1 MSISIATE
9 LFGGEAQAL
18 RMLYGE
24 HARQGMGWVYL
35 QDQGPGLVSF
45 VGSSRVP
52 EVEGGGLHP
61 FRYGNPHYDG
71 SKDGPEGYY
80 SHHFMVGEV
89 ILRPHLLIA
98 TNALRG
104 QGLSGLATG
113 NHDLRAMLRNGEIIT
128 ATERTMAQLRRAG
141 EL

>member
-1 MSISIATE
+1 MSIATE
-9 LFGGEAQAL
+9 LFGSEAQAL

-24 HARQGMGWVYL
+24 HARKGMGWLYE
-35 QDQGPGLVSF
+35 QDQGPGVVSF

-52 EVEGGGLHP
+52 EGELHP

-71 SKDGPEGYY
+71 SKNGPEGYY

-104 QGLSGLATG
+104 SGLSALATG
-113 NHDLRAMLRNGEIIT
+113 HHDLRRMLADGEVVM
-128 ATERTMAQLRRAG
+128 ATERTMAQLRKAG